1 MVLVGAGQAMSISA
15 QAALVSEHCG
25 RSIAELGEGAVYGV
39 YRLLERLGNAAG
51 PLLAAGLVMAY
62 GYRSG
67 FIALGGFVCLCGA
80 LFVAATR
87 RPPTPLPV
95 PA

>member
-1 MVLVGAGQAMSISA
+1 MALVGAGQALSISA
-15 QAALVSEHCG
+15 QSALVSEHCG
-25 RSIAELGEGAVYGV
+25 APIAQLGEGAVFGV

-67 FIALGGFVCLCGA
+67 FIALGGFVCLCGL
-80 LFVAATR
+80 LFVG
-87 RPPTPLPV
+87 
-95 PA
+95 